1 MGKRK
6 LSSEAIEKYNTDI
19 ASVATDIDTYY
30 SSAEKLASKIDSL
43 IEECEL
49 SIEGTLSDEFSG
61 ASSSSTLTTKLD
73 GYVTGIKT
81 ALTDA
86 EEKAQTDDRE
96 IKEKIT
102 ARSDE
107 VKQLKTI
114 ISQYKSKI
122 QSASSL
128 TAPGLNS
135 GLKAVGSAGNIDKIP
150 GVVDGRNKRLESE
163 VRMNKLLSPEQI
175 EEKIRE
181 LYRNLS
187 DDQIKVL
194 REYYTFKNM
203 KSWPLPTQP
212 LDILGKDAK
221 LIYEDGKYKILYPNM
236 SKVTFLDVNGSA
248 SADLLKP
255 SMSSNVDINGSGNP
269 SLKSGMGMSGSASGS
284 LASVDLGDTSWSVGN
299 ASLKGTVNQKG
310 ANIALGGSAA
320 KGSYEVTFWED
331 DLHKVSGKIDLSL
344 LSGEIKAKLGTDGF
358 DVSKPGL
365 VGIGIS
371 GSKKE
376 LIDIDTGL

>member
-30 SSAEKLASKIDSL
+30 SSADKLASKIDSL

-61 ASSSSTLTTKLD
+61 ASSPSTLTTKLD

-181 LYRNLS
+181 LYRNLP

-212 LDILGKDAK
+212 LDILGKDAI
-221 LIYEDGKYKILYPNM
+221 LLFEDGKYEILYPNT
-236 SKVTFLDVNGSA
+236 SELNFLDINSSA
-248 SADLLKP
+248 NANLLKP
-255 SMSSNVDINGSGNP
+255 SLSSNFNTKGD
-269 SLKSGMGMSGSASGS
+269 LKNTMKPGAGAS
-284 LASVDLGDTSWSVGN
+284 ASVDASLISGEYGGVDYSVGN
-299 ASLKGTVNQKG
+299 ANLKGSLNEKG
-310 ANIALGGSAA
+310 LSVSLGGSAA
-320 KGSYEVTFWED
+320 KGSYDVTFWQN
-331 DLHKVSGKIDLSL
+331 DLHQVNGGLSISI
-344 LSGEIKAKLGTDGF
+344 LSGEIKTKLDRDGF
-358 DVSKPGL
+358 ELGVPGL
-365 VGIGIS
+365 IGIGIS
-371 GSKKE
+371 GNKAD
-376 LIDIDTGL
+376 LIDKDTGL

>member
-19 ASVATDIDTYY
+19 DTYY
-30 SSAEKLASKIDSL
+30 SSADKLASKIDSL

-61 ASSSSTLTTKLD
+61 ASSPSTLTTKLD

-181 LYRNLS
+181 LYRNLP

-212 LDILGKDAK
+212 LDILGKDAI
-221 LIYEDGKYKILYPNM
+221 LLFEDGKYKILYPNT
-236 SKVTFLDVNGSA
+236 SELNFLDINSSA
-248 SADLLKP
+248 NANLLKP
-255 SMSSNVDINGSGNP
+255 SLSSNFNTKGD
-269 SLKSGMGMSGSASGS
+269 LKNTMKPGAGAS
-284 LASVDLGDTSWSVGN
+284 ASVDASLISGEYGGVDYSFGN
-299 ASLKGTVNQKG
+299 ANLKGSLNEKG
-310 ANIALGGSAA
+310 LSVSLGGSAA
-320 KGSYEVTFWED
+320 KGSYDVTFWQN
-331 DLHKVSGKIDLSL
+331 DLHQVNGGLSISI
-344 LSGEIKAKLGTDGF
+344 LSGEIKTKLDRDGF
-358 DVSKPGL
+358 ELGVPGL
-365 VGIGIS
+365 IGIGIS
-371 GSKKE
+371 GNKAD
-376 LIDIDTGL
+376 LIDKDTGL

>member
-135 GLKAVGSAGNIDKIP
+135 GLKAIGSAGNIDKIP

>member
-30 SSAEKLASKIDSL
+30 SSADKLASKIDSL

-61 ASSSSTLTTKLD
+61 ASSPSTLTTKLD

-181 LYRNLS
+181 LYRNLP

-212 LDILGKDAK
+212 LDILGKDAI
-221 LIYEDGKYKILYPNM
+221 LLFEDGKYKILYPNT
-236 SKVTFLDVNGSA
+236 SELNFLDINSSA
-248 SADLLKP
+248 NANLLKP
-255 SMSSNVDINGSGNP
+255 SLSSNFNTKGD
-269 SLKSGMGMSGSASGS
+269 LKNTMKPGAGAS
-284 LASVDLGDTSWSVGN
+284 ASVDASLISGEYGGVDYSVGN
-299 ASLKGTVNQKG
+299 ANLKGSLNEKG
-310 ANIALGGSAA
+310 LSVSLGGSAA
-320 KGSYEVTFWED
+320 KGSYDVTFWQN
-331 DLHKVSGKIDLSL
+331 DLHQVNGGLSISI
-344 LSGEIKAKLGTDGF
+344 LSGEIKTKLDRDGF
-358 DVSKPGL
+358 ELGVPGL
-365 VGIGIS
+365 IGIGIS
-371 GSKKE
+371 GNKAD
-376 LIDIDTGL
+376 LIDKDTGL